1 MSLTVVVGGVD
12 ISARVDVGS
21 LQITQ
26 VLTRRGDTASVT
38 VYDTLGTFSASGMAT
53 ITITDE
59 LGNMKFGGL
68 VTKRTRT
75 TPSAGVTGWQLDGQD
90 YTYYLQHTLAN
101 KKYSGTTIDVI
112 VKDLLSSF
120 PPQHSFGTTGVQS
133 GLPSLTQFNVAHLT
147 EADAFD
153 KLVRMASSTTFLMW
167 DVDPN
172 GNLFFYD
179 ANHAPAADVI
189 LTDAV
194 PTINPPSQSSSVA
207 RDFAANS
214 AGPGTGYA
222 NYERDSFQFVEDYT
236 QLANSV
242 TLRGGTQ
249 LSVAYTQTWVG
260 NASQTSFPFDYPPD
274 TTTAGASMPT
284 VTVGGVGQTVA
295 LDTGAGFGAN
305 QALIGY
311 AKDTGAASLLF
322 AAAPASAAVIQATY
336 YFDVPVLVRYRDNG
350 SVTSYGVWE
359 IYVVDTT
366 LVTLQAAVQRAQGML
381 SQYSQPL
388 QTAQCYVDVAYR
400 GKLAAGQQ
408 VQLVNTQIGLNLPM
422 ICTDCAIV
430 GMPGGNYQHQ
440 LKLAAI

>member
-1 MSLTVVVGGVD
+1 MGLSVVVGGVD
-12 ISARVDVGS
+12 ISARVDVDS

-38 VYDTLGTFSASGMAT
+38 VYDTLATFSAAGMAT

-59 LGNMKFGGL
+59 LGNVKFGGL

-75 TPSAGVTGWQLDGQD
+75 TPAPGVTGWQLDCQD
-90 YTYYLQHTLAN
+90 YSYYLQHTLAN
-101 KKYSGTTIDVI
+101 KKYSNTTIDAI

-120 PPQHSFGTTGVQS
+120 PPQHTFGTTGVQAS
-133 GLPSLTQFNVAHLT
+133 LPTLTQFNVAHLT

-167 DVDPN
+167 DVDPS
-172 GNLFFYD
+172 GNLSFYD
-179 ANHAPAADVI
+179 ANHAPQADSV

-194 PTINPPSQSSSVA
+194 TTINPPTQRSSVA
-207 RDFAANS
+207 RDFADNKATS
-214 AGPGTGYA
+214 GPGFV
-222 NYERDSFQFVEDYT
+222 NYDRDSFQFVDDYT
-236 QLANSV
+236 QLGNTV
-242 TLRGGTQ
+242 TFRGGTQ

-295 LDTGAGFGAN
+295 LDTGVGFGSN
-305 QALIGY
+305 QALVSY
-311 AKDTGAASLLF
+311 AQDTGAATLRF
-322 AAAPASAAVIQATY
+322 AAAPASSAAIQATY
-336 YFDVPVLVRYRDNG
+336 YFDVPVLVRFKDNT
-350 SVTSYGVWE
+350 SVTDYGTWE

-366 LVTLQAAVQRAQGML
+366 VTTLQAAVQRAQGML

-388 QTAQCYVDVAYR
+388 QTAQCYLDVAYR
-400 GKLAAGQQ
+400 GAIAAGQQ
-408 VQLVNTQIGLNLPM
+408 IQLVSTQLGLNLTM
-422 ICTDCAIV
+422 IITDCAIV
-430 GMPGGNYQHQ
+430 GVPGGGYQHQ